1 MKHLK
6 QDVIRLT
13 GTYLAIIMAM
23 SVGFSVIFYSVS
35 MRELDRRPHTISL
48 MDIAPDPDTRLTF
61 DDYLSNRA
69 EEARTSLL
77 VDLILVNLMALISG
91 GILSYLLAQYTL
103 RPIEENMEAQAQ
115 FVSDASHELRTPL
128 TALRTANE
136 VALRDKKLKIADARA
151 VIADNIEDITRLQS
165 LADSMLGLLRDDT
178 AGFQA
183 DVSLPDVVSEAM
195 NVVVNQAQAKNISVE
210 DATGDTKLYGNA
222 RSLTQLLTILL
233 DNAIKYSPEGSAVH
247 VSSEVQ
253 GRSLVLTVK
262 DEGVGMDEEAIKNA
276 FTRFYR
282 AEESRSTSGYGLGLS
297 IAKKIAEAHHGKIA
311 IESAVG
317 VGSTFT
323 ITLPLESM

>member
-233 DNAIKYSPEGSAVH
+233 DNAIKYSPGGSAVH

>member
-61 DDYLSNRA
+61 NDYLSNRA

-128 TALRTANE
+128 TALRAANE

-151 VIADNIEDITRLQS
+151 VIAENIEDITRLQS

-195 NVVVNQAQAKNISVE
+195 NVVISQAQAKNISVE
-210 DATGDTKLYGNA
+210 DATGDTHLYGNA

-253 GRSLVLTVK
+253 GSSLVLTVK
-262 DEGVGMDEEAIKNA
+262 DEGVGMDEEAVKHA

-311 IESAVG
+311 IESVVG
-317 VGSTFT
+317 EGSSFT
-323 ITLPLESM
+323 VTLPLESI

>member
-6 QDVIRLT
+6 QDVLRLT

-35 MRELDRRPHTISL
+35 MRELDRRPHAISL
-48 MDIAPDPDTRLTF
+48 TDIAADPDTRLTF

-69 EEARTSLL
+69 DEARTSLL
-77 VDLILVNLMALISG
+77 VDLVLVNLMALISG

-165 LADSMLGLLRDDT
+165 LADSMLGLLRDDS

-195 NVVVNQAQAKNISVE
+195 NMVVSQAQAKNISVE
-210 DATGDTKLYGNA
+210 DATGDTVLYGNA

-247 VSSEVQ
+247 VTSEVQ
-253 GRSLVLTVK
+253 GHSLILTVQ
-262 DEGVGMDEEAIKNA
+262 DEGVGMDEDAVKNA

-282 AEESRSTSGYGLGLS
+282 AEESRSTAGYGLGLS
-297 IAKKIAEAHHGKIA
+297 IAKKITEAHHGKIA
-311 IESAVG
+311 IESVLG
-317 VGSTFT
+317 KGSTFT
-323 ITLPLESM
+323 VTLPIESM

>member
-6 QDVIRLT
+6 QDLLRLT

-35 MRELDRRPHTISL
+35 MRELDRRPHAISIT
-48 MDIAPDPDTRLTF
+48 DIAPDPDTQLTF
-61 DDYLSNRA
+61 NDYLSNRA

-77 VDLILVNLMALISG
+77 VDLVLVNLMALISG

-183 DVSLPDVVSEAM
+183 DVSLPNVVSEAM
-195 NVVVNQAQAKNISVE
+195 NMVVSQAQAKNISVE
-210 DATGDTKLYGNA
+210 DATGDTMLYGNA

-247 VSSEVQ
+247 VASEVQ
-253 GRSLVLTVK
+253 GRSLMLTVQ
-262 DEGVGMDEEAIKNA
+262 DEGVGMDEEAVKNA

-282 AEESRSTSGYGLGLS
+282 AEESRSTAGYGLGLS
-297 IAKKIAEAHHGKIA
+297 IAKKIAEAHHGKIS
-311 IESAVG
+311 IESTPG
-317 VGSTFT
+317 EGSKFT
-323 ITLPLESM
+323 VTLPLEAA

>member
-6 QDVIRLT
+6 QDVLRLT

-35 MRELDRRPHTISL
+35 MRELDRRPHAISL
-48 MDIAPDPDTRLTF
+48 TDIAPDPDTQLTF
-61 DDYLSNRA
+61 NDYLSNRA
-69 EEARTSLL
+69 DEARTSLL
-77 VDLILVNLMALISG
+77 VDLVLVNLMALISG

-136 VALRDKKLKIADARA
+136 VALRDKKLKLADARA

-195 NVVVNQAQAKNISVE
+195 NIVVSQAQAKNISVE
-210 DATGDTKLYGNA
+210 DATGDTVLYGNA

-233 DNAIKYSPEGSAVH
+233 DNAIKYSPKGSAVH
-247 VSSEVQ
+247 VVSEVQ
-253 GRSLVLTVK
+253 GRSLILSVK
-262 DEGVGMDEEAIKNA
+262 DEGVGMNEEAVKNA

-282 AEESRSTSGYGLGLS
+282 AEESRSTAGYGLGLS
-297 IAKKIAEAHHGKIA
+297 IAKKITEAHHGKIA
-311 IESAVG
+311 IESVVG
-317 VGSTFT
+317 EGSTFT
-323 ITLPLESM
+323 VTLPIESI

>member
-61 DDYLSNRA
+61 NDYLSNRA

-195 NVVVNQAQAKNISVE
+195 NVVINQAQAKNISVE

-247 VSSEVQ
+247 VSSEVE

-262 DEGVGMDEEAIKNA
+262 DEGVGMDEEAVKNA